1 MAGSMTDR
9 LKAVPN
15 FLTRTGPLRRP
26 RRGVTG
32 PPMREQTGDE
42 IGRFYGDGADDR
54 WKVHPAH
61 GTKRI
66 ETGHRYHQRSLAES
80 GMARDKRILGPPP
93 AARSWKGQQTE
104 GRIGCRA
111 YSIG

>member
-1 MAGSMTDR
+1 MRSAGFTVMV
-9 LKAVPN
+9 L
-15 FLTRTGPLRRP
+15 
-26 RRGVTG
+26 
-32 PPMREQTGDE
+32 M
-42 IGRFYGDGADDR
+42 IGGKFIL
-54 WKVHPAH
+54 HI

-93 AARSWKGQQTE
+93 AARSWEGQQTE